1 MSASHEVV
9 SWNVF
14 VKSVFNIR
22 YCRPLT
28 RSWVEILTF
37 FLVLAAYHVGLSR
50 GRELKYVDTRE
61 KARAISRPLT
71 RSWVEIPELW
81 LCFAA
86 SWSASHEVVS
96 WNENGT
102 VKSDEYD
109 RSASHEVVSWNI
121 LSCDE
126 YRKYRVGLSRGRE
139 LKSFC
144 LAVCFMC
151 YWVGLSRGRELKY
164 KYCTEREKT
173 TESASHEVVSWNMT
187 LFQEA
192 SKLCKSASH
201 EAESWNEIYA
211 VEDINAADVSFL
223 EKLWVEIT
231 ILSLMRSLTSSASM
245 WGRELKYI
253 IDMKILCME
262 KSASLWGCELK

>member
-1 MSASHEVV
+1 MLNLDV
-9 SWNVF
+9 
-14 VKSVFNIR
+14 
-22 YCRPLT
+22 
-28 RSWVEILTF
+28 
-37 FLVLAAYHVGLSR
+37 VGLSR
-50 GRELKYVDTRE
+50 GRELKFVPFSHSSRSSAVGLSRGRE
-61 KARAISRPLT
+61 LKWKWNSKKWWVWPVGLSRG
-71 RSWVEIPELW
+71 RELKFLLLLYNW
-81 LCFAA
+81 AA
-86 SWSASHEVVS
+86 E
-96 WNENGT
+96 
-102 VKSDEYD
+102 K
-109 RSASHEVVSWNI
+109 SASHEVVSWNI

-126 YRKYRVGLSRGRE
+126 YRKYR
-139 LKSFC
+139 
-144 LAVCFMC
+144 
-151 YWVGLSRGRELKY
+151 VGLSRGRELKY

-187 LFQEA
+187 RFQEA

>member
-9 SWNVF
+9 SWNTRVVTVF
-14 VKSVFNIR
+14 CS
-22 YCRPLT
+22 L
-28 RSWVEILTF
+28 L
-37 FLVLAAYHVGLSR
+37 VGLSR
-50 GRELKYVDTRE
+50 GRELKWKWNSKKWWVWPVGLSRGRE
-61 KARAISRPLT
+61 LKFLLLLYN
-71 RSWVEIPELW
+71 W
-81 LCFAA
+81 AA
-86 SWSASHEVVS
+86 E
-96 WNENGT
+96 
-102 VKSDEYD
+102 K
-109 RSASHEVVSWNI
+109 SASHEVVSWNI